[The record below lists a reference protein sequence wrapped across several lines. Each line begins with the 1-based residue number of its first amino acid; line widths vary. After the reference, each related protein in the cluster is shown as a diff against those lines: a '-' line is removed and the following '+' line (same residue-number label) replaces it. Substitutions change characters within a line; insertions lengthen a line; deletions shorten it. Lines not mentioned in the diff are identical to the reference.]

1 MELLA
6 GALPARQNVKEF
18 QIEAAFAYP
27 SRHSKYFCL
36 CFCGLLRTTKR
47 GSAMHRVASI
57 HKFGRSVTSHLHG
70 RLCFCEME

>member
-18 QIEAAFAYP
+18 QIEAAFANP
-27 SRHSKYFCL
+27 SRRSKYFCL

-47 GSAMHRVASI
+47 GSAMHRVTSI
-57 HKFGRSVTSHLHG
+57 HKFGPSVTPHLHG